1 MRKILVIP
9 LLLVALTLSA
19 APIGEK
25 RAREIATSFFSKS
38 STRSTAATVE
48 LAWAGEINTS
58 VVGKFNASSA
68 TNIDESLLYIY
79 NRTDAKGHIVIAGDD
94 SLRSIIAFSHEGCL
108 DMDNIPDGVRFML
121 SSWSKQV
128 AAAREGRYTVTRVA
142 GADDI
147 GEVVVKYNTALWNQS
162 EPFNDKAPV
171 YDGNRCV
178 TGCVATALSIICKYN
193 EWPKCGTG
201 TTSAYTYTDDYGVSH
216 QISANTLGHS
226 YDYANMRNDNYT
238 SGYTQAE
245 ADAVATLM
253 RDIGYG
259 VQMKYH
265 YTGSGAYDANA
276 LYGMVTY
283 FGYMKSAKMEYGVA
297 YSETEWVEALKA
309 NISEHGPTY
318 FSGVDYGR
326 NDVHVGHAFV
336 LDGYTT
342 GGYISINY
350 GWGGSGNAYYL
361 IPNIDYMNQ
370 QKSLMGMSPDRS
382 GSSQYADNL
391 SYISLYD
398 NNGVMAYGGLA
409 TTDKIEA
416 NKSVEISYGGIL
428 NSGMAAFNGYYR
440 IVHCDKTGSVQN
452 VLLEES
458 LSLDSQSYTYGRK
471 VITLRTPIAVG
482 DRIIIQYRNANSQ
495 EWKSVLRSDD
505 ICSQAI
511 MLSATPEYVAEQLS
525 VSCRR
530 ENDSRYILFILP
542 DTREYKMMSYTIT
555 DANGVAK
562 MSGNIEQQN
571 GAAIDASALASGEY
585 TVAVS
590 LCGEP
595 YEFILAL

>member
-25 RAREIATSFFSKS
+25 RARDIATSFFSKS
-38 STRSTAATVE
+38 STRSTTATVE
-48 LAWAGEINTS
+48 LAYAGEINTS
-58 VVGKFNASSA
+58 TKGKLSTSSR

-79 NRTDAKGHIVIAGDD
+79 NRTDAKGHVVIAGED
-94 SLRSIIAFSHEGCL
+94 SLRPIIAFSHEGCL

-128 AAAREGRYTVTRVA
+128 AAARAGRYAASRVA

-147 GEVVVKYNTALWNQS
+147 GEVVVKYNTAQWNQS
-162 EPFNDKAPV
+162 EPFNNKAPI
-171 YDGNRCV
+171 YDGYRSV

-201 TTSAYTYTDDYGVSH
+201 TTPAYSYTDDNGVPR

-253 RDIGYG
+253 KDIGYG
-259 VQMKYH
+259 VKMSYH
-265 YTGSGAYDANA
+265 YIGSGAFDSDA
-276 LYGMVTY
+276 LYGMITY
-283 FGYMKSAKMEYGVA
+283 FGYKKSTKMASGDS
-297 YSETEWVEALKA
+297 YSEEEWVEILKA
-309 NISEHGPTY
+309 NISAHGPTY

-370 QKSLMGMSPDRS
+370 QKSFLGMSPDKN
-382 GSSQYADNL
+382 GTSQYADNIT
-391 SYISLYD
+391 YISLYD
-398 NNGVMAYGGLA
+398 NSGVAVYRGLA
-409 TTDKIEA
+409 TSKNIEA
-416 NKSVEISYGGIL
+416 NKAAVITYGGIY
-428 NSGMAAFNGYYR
+428 NSGIAAFNGYYR
-440 IVHCDKTGSVQN
+440 IVHCDKTGSVKS
-452 VLLEES
+452 VLLEEG
-458 LSLDSQSYTYGRK
+458 LSLNTQSFTYDSK
-471 VITLRTPIAVG
+471 VITLKNPIAVG
-482 DRIIIQYRNANSQ
+482 DKVIIQYRNANSQ
-495 EWKSVLRSDD
+495 EWSNILRSDNL
-505 ICSQAI
+505 CSQAI
-511 MLSATPEYVAEQLS
+511 VLSATPEYVSEQLS

-530 ENDSRYILFILP
+530 ENGSKRLIFTLP
-542 DTREYKMMSYTIT
+542 DTREYKIMSYTIT
-555 DANGVAK
+555 DTNGVAK

-571 GAAIDASALASGEY
+571 GAAIDASALTSGEY

-590 LCGEP
+590 LCGES